1 MLPEQLCDI
10 LAQIFGALAGIPVI
24 GGVFERLLGI
34 LDEFCPPEEEAAG

>member
-34 LDEFCPPEEEAAG
+34 LDDLCPDEEPTA